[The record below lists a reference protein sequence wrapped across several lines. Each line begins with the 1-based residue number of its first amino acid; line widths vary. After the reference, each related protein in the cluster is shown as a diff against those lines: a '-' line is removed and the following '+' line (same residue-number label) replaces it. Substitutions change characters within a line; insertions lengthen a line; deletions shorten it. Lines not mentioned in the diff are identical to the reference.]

1 MDHFLNMSKYVEND
15 AIRELINHSSNKSN
29 IMQSKHEFWASNKSK
44 YSNGMR
50 ILTSYVNI
58 LFVVNNFGLGK
69 I

>member
-1 MDHFLNMSKYVEND
+1 MPLESLSITHPTSPTLCSPNMNFEQV
-15 AIRELINHSSNKSN
+15 INQNTA
-29 IMQSKHEFWASNKSK
+29 M
-44 YSNGMR
+44 